1 VAEWGRTTLE
11 LIVEELQQPVRLD
24 ESFER
29 RVMVRVRRL
38 YGQRRRRG
46 LGSWLGVA
54 SRVTHHPGWAAAVA
68 ASVVAVV
75 TLGVMRT
82 RPQAMPASA
91 VPLEPVQFVL
101 VAPSARSVAV
111 VGDFNDW
118 GLNDSALVAT
128 NHQGVWSVTAPVP
141 AGVHHQG
148 VWSVTAPVPAGVHR
162 YAFVVNG
169 KEWVADPSAPRSA
182 GDDFGLPSS
191 ALVVEDSTK

>member
-11 LIVEELQQPVRLD
+11 MIVEDLQLPVRLD
-24 ESFER
+24 ESFDR

-38 YGQRRRRG
+38 HAERRSRG
-46 LGSWLGVA
+46 WLAIA
-54 SRVTHHPGWAAAVA
+54 SRVTHRPGWAAALA

-75 TLGVMRT
+75 TLGVMRS
-82 RPQAMPASA
+82 RPHVLPGSGAIP
-91 VPLEPVQFVL
+91 VEPVQFVL
-101 VAPSARSVAV
+101 VAPAAHSVAV

-128 NHQGVWSVTAPVP
+128 NHE
-141 AGVHHQG
+141 G

-169 KEWVADPSAPRSA
+169 EQWVADPSAPRST
-182 GDDFGLPSS
+182 GDDFGRPSS
-191 ALVVEDSTK
+191 AIVVEDSTR

>member
-1 VAEWGRTTLE
+1 MAEWGRTTLE
-11 LIVEELQQPVRLD
+11 MVVQELQQPVRLD
-24 ESFER
+24 PSFER

-38 YGQRRRRG
+38 YAQRRRRG
-46 LGSWLGVA
+46 FGTWLGIA
-54 SRVTHHPGWAAAVA
+54 SRVTHHPGWAAALAAGIVA
-68 ASVVAVV
+68 IVTAGVLRSRPPVSTSASSVF
-75 TLGVMRT
+75 
-82 RPQAMPASA
+82 
-91 VPLEPVQFVL
+91 EPVQFVL
-101 VAPSARSVAV
+101 VAPAALSVAV

-128 NHQGVWSVTAPVP
+128 N
-141 AGVHHQG
+141 HQG

-191 ALVVEDSTK
+191 ALIVEDSTK

>member
-1 VAEWGRTTLE
+1 MAEWGRTTLE
-11 LIVEELQQPVRLD
+11 MVVQELQQPVRLD
-24 ESFER
+24 ASFER

-38 YGQRRRRG
+38 YAQRRRRG
-46 LGSWLGVA
+46 LGSWIGVA

-68 ASVVAVV
+68 AGIVAIV
-75 TLGVMRT
+75 TVGVLRT
-82 RPQAMPASA
+82 RPPVSTSASS
-91 VPLEPVQFVL
+91 VFEPVQFVL
-101 VAPSARSVAV
+101 VAPSAQSVAV

-118 GLNDSALVAT
+118 GLNDTALVAT
-128 NHQGVWSVTAPVP
+128 N
-141 AGVHHQG
+141 HQG

-191 ALVVEDSTK
+191 ALIVEDSTK

>member
-1 VAEWGRTTLE
+1 MAEWGRTTLE

-38 YGQRRRRG
+38 YAQRRRHG
-46 LGSWLGVA
+46 VGSWLGVA
-54 SRVTHHPGWAAAVA
+54 SRVTHHPGWAAALA
-68 ASVVAVV
+68 AGVVAVV
-75 TLGVMRT
+75 TLGVIRT
-82 RPQAMPASA
+82 RPQAVSVSG

-101 VAPSARSVAV
+101 VAPTARSVAV

-128 NHQGVWSVTAPVP
+128 N
-141 AGVHHQG
+141 HQG

-182 GDDFGLPSS
+182 GDDFGMPSS

>member
-1 VAEWGRTTLE
+1 MVEWGRTTLE

-24 ESFER
+24 ASFER

-38 YGQRRRRG
+38 YAQRRRRG
-46 LGSWLGVA
+46 VRAWLRGAV
-54 SRVTHHPGWAAAVA
+54 RVTHHPAWAAAVA
-68 ASVVAVV
+68 AGVVAIV

-82 RPQAMPASA
+82 RPQLSA
-91 VPLEPVQFVL
+91 AVSLEPVQFVL
-101 VAPSARSVAV
+101 VAPTAHSVAV

-128 NHQGVWSVTAPVP
+128 N
-141 AGVHHQG
+141 HQG

-182 GDDFGLPSS
+182 GDDFGMPSS

>member
-1 VAEWGRTTLE
+1 VAEWSRTTLE
-11 LIVEELQQPVRLD
+11 LIVEELQRPVRLD

-38 YGQRRRRG
+38 YAQRRRRG
-46 LGSWLGVA
+46 IAGWLGAA
-54 SRVTHHPGWAAAVA
+54 SRVTHHPGWAGALAAGI
-68 ASVVAVV
+68 VAVI
-75 TLGVMRT
+75 TLGVLRS
-82 RPQAMPASA
+82 RPDAAPASN
-91 VPLEPVQFVL
+91 VPLAPVQFVL
-101 VAPSARSVAV
+101 VAPTAQSVAV

-118 GLNDSALVAT
+118 GLNDSALVAV
-128 NHQGVWSVTAPVP
+128 N
-141 AGVHHQG
+141 HQG

-191 ALVVEDSTK
+191 ALVVEDSTR

>member
-1 VAEWGRTTLE
+1 MAEWGRTTLE
-11 LIVEELQQPVRLD
+11 LIVDELQQPVRLD

-38 YGQRRRRG
+38 HAQRRRRG
-46 LGSWLGVA
+46 VVGWIGTA
-54 SRVTHHPGWAAAVA
+54 TRVTHHPGWAAALA
-68 ASVVAVV
+68 AGIVAVV
-75 TLGVMRT
+75 TLGVMRN
-82 RPQAMPASA
+82 RLQPPASSG

-101 VAPSARSVAV
+101 VAPTARSVAV

-128 NHQGVWSVTAPVP
+128 N
-141 AGVHHQG
+141 HQG

-191 ALVVEDSTK
+191 ALVVEDSTR

>member
-1 VAEWGRTTLE
+1 MAEWGRTTLE
-11 LIVEELQQPVRLD
+11 MVVQELQQPVRLD
-24 ESFER
+24 AAFER

-38 YGQRRRRG
+38 YAQRRRRG
-46 LGSWLGVA
+46 LGSWIGVA

-68 ASVVAVV
+68 AGIVAIV
-75 TLGVMRT
+75 TVGVLRT
-82 RPQAMPASA
+82 RPPVSTSASS
-91 VPLEPVQFVL
+91 VFEPVQFVL
-101 VAPSARSVAV
+101 VAPSAQSVAV

-118 GLNDSALVAT
+118 GLNDTALVAT
-128 NHQGVWSVTAPVP
+128 N
-141 AGVHHQG
+141 HQG

-191 ALVVEDSTK
+191 ALIVEDSTK

>member
-11 LIVEELQQPVRLD
+11 LIVDELQRPVRLD

-38 YGQRRRRG
+38 HAQRRRRG
-46 LGSWLGVA
+46 VAGWLGVA
-54 SRVTHHPGWAAAVA
+54 SSVTHHPAWAAALA
-68 ASVVAVV
+68 AGVVAVV
-75 TLGVMRT
+75 ALGVIRT
-82 RPQAMPASA
+82 RPQAMSASA

-101 VAPSARSVAV
+101 VAPSAHSVAV

-128 NHQGVWSVTAPVP
+128 N
-141 AGVHHQG
+141 HQG

-182 GDDFGLPSS
+182 GDDFGMPSS

>member
-38 YGQRRRRG
+38 YAQRRHRG
-46 LGSWLGVA
+46 VRSWVGAA
-54 SRVTHHPGWAAAVA
+54 SRVTHHPGWAAALA
-68 ASVVAVV
+68 AGVVAVV

-82 RPQAMPASA
+82 RPQGMPASG

-101 VAPSARSVAV
+101 VAPSAHSVAV

-141 AGVHHQG
+141 AGVH
-148 VWSVTAPVPAGVHR
+148 R

-169 KEWVADPSAPRSA
+169 KQWVADPSAPRSA

>member
-1 VAEWGRTTLE
+1 MPEWGHTTLE
-11 LIVEELQQPVRLD
+11 LIVEELQHPVRLD
-24 ESFER
+24 ESFDR

-38 YGQRRRRG
+38 YAQRRSRG
-46 LGSWLGVA
+46 WLGVA

-68 ASVVAVV
+68 AGVVAVAAAGM
-75 TLGVMRT
+75 LRG
-82 RPQAMPASA
+82 RPPHAATS

-101 VAPSARSVAV
+101 VAPNAESVAV

-118 GLNDSALVAT
+118 GLGDSALVAT
-128 NHQGVWSVTAPVP
+128 N
-141 AGVHHQG
+141 HQG

-169 KEWVADPSAPRSA
+169 KQWVADPSAPRSA
-182 GDDFGLPSS
+182 GDDFGMPSS

>member
-1 VAEWGRTTLE
+1 MAEWGRTTLE

-38 YGQRRRRG
+38 YAQRRRRG
-46 LGSWLGVA
+46 LGGWLSGA
-54 SRVTHHPGWAAAVA
+54 SRVTHHPGWAAALA
-68 ASVVAVV
+68 AGVVAVV

-82 RPQAMPASA
+82 RPAVVPIAG

-101 VAPSARSVAV
+101 VAPSAHSVAV

-128 NHQGVWSVTAPVP
+128 N
-141 AGVHHQG
+141 HQG

>member
-1 VAEWGRTTLE
+1 MGEWGRTTLE
-11 LIVEELQQPVRLD
+11 LIVEELRQPVRLD

-38 YGQRRRRG
+38 YAQRRRHG
-46 LGSWLGVA
+46 VASWLGVA
-54 SRVTHHPGWAAAVA
+54 SRVTHHAGWAAALA
-68 ASVVAVV
+68 ASVVAVI
-75 TLGVMRT
+75 TLGVVRS
-82 RPQAMPASA
+82 RPSA
-91 VPLEPVQFVL
+91 VSAVSPREPVQFVL
-101 VAPSARSVAV
+101 VRPDARSVAV

-118 GLNDSALVAT
+118 GLNDTALVAT
-128 NHQGVWSVTAPVP
+128 N
-141 AGVHHQG
+141 HQG

-169 KEWVADPSAPRSA
+169 KEWVTDPNAPRSA